1 MSAEILLI
9 DDDPLIRT
17 VVSDNLSDSGFLV
30 HCAAS
35 EGQGLDYLNDNPDIR
50 LAIIDYCLPKPVGI
64 DLCRQIRASHPDV
77 AVALY
82 TGHGELAGVRLGG
95 DDIPVLAKTMR
106 HEKLVD
112 AINDLLDGQR
122 PQMAGDAM
130 ASRVE
135 VLWRQELK
143 RETVSSV
150 GRAMHSQFDP
160 TLKEPLPQP
169 LSDTVMRLFRMRG

>member
-1 MSAEILLI
+1 MSAELLLI

-17 VVSDNLSDSGFLV
+17 VVSDNLADSGFFV
-30 HCAAS
+30 HTAAT
-35 EGQGLDYLNDNPDIR
+35 EGQGLDHLEDNPDIR

-64 DLCRQIRASHPDV
+64 ELCRKVRAAYPNVIV
-77 AVALY
+77 AVY
-82 TGHGELAGVRLGG
+82 TGHGELAEVRRGD

-106 HEKLVD
+106 HEKFVD

-122 PQMAGDAM
+122 PEIEGDAM

-143 RETVSSV
+143 RETVSAV

-160 TLKEPLPQP
+160 TLKEALPQP

>member
-9 DDDPLIRT
+9 DDDALIRT
-17 VVSDNLSDSGFLV
+17 VVVDNLSDSGFCV
-30 HCAAS
+30 HAAAT
-35 EGQGLDYLNDNPDIR
+35 EEQGVGHLRNNPQIR
-50 LAIIDYCLPKPVGI
+50 LALIDYCLPKPIGI
-64 DLCRQIRASHPDV
+64 DLCRRVLDAYPDV

-82 TGHGELAGVRLGG
+82 TGHSELVDVRLGG
-95 DDIPVLAKTMR
+95 EDIPVLAKTMR

-112 AINDLLDGQR
+112 AIHMLLAGRKPD
-122 PQMAGDAM
+122 MAGDAM

-135 VLWRQELK
+135 VLWKQELK
-143 RETVSSV
+143 RETVSAV
-150 GRAMHSQFDP
+150 GRAMHFQFDR